1 MSKPEAPILLVSFT
15 ARMLAELAVK
25 AGYPVLAL
33 DYFGD
38 ADLQA
43 LCPSV
48 SLRHDY
54 NAEYSATALVDVAKD
69 LSGSAVVYG
78 ASLENH
84 PDQVARLAQGRQLLG
99 NSPETLRRVRD
110 PFLLAEALRSG
121 NFAYPTTTS
130 PAQKPADSSQKRWLW
145 KALQGGGGIGVQ
157 FWSGTSP
164 PQSGI
169 LQEWLPGMVGS
180 VAFVANGRQ
189 AVLLGITEQL
199 VERRAFGATGFK
211 YCGNL
216 TPPRLQST
224 QLKAMIDELRAL
236 VDHLVKT
243 FELRGVNGLDFI
255 WHRERVWTVE
265 ANPRPTASMELM
277 DLVYGIRVFDI
288 HVRSFTGQLPGFD
301 LARAMA
307 DGPAAGKAILY
318 APYDV
323 TIDETNNWS
332 NEGIRDIPHSG
343 EQIKQGHPV
352 CTILTTG
359 ARPSNCLRKLQ
370 SKASKIKQ
378 KFQSSSE
385 VD

>member
-1 MSKPEAPILLVSFT
+1 MSKPEGPILLVSFT

-54 NAEYSATALVDVAKD
+54 NVEYSATALVDVAKD
-69 LSGSAVVYG
+69 LSGSATVYG

-84 PDQVARLAQGRQLLG
+84 PDQVARLGQGRQLLG

-130 PAQKPADSSQKRWLW
+130 PAQKPADSPQKRWLW

-180 VAFVANGRQ
+180 VAFVANGWQ

-199 VERRAFGATGFK
+199 VERRAFDATGFK

-216 TPPRLQST
+216 MPPRLQST
-224 QLKAMIDELRAL
+224 QLKAMMDQLWAL
-236 VDHLVKT
+236 VDHLVIT

-255 WHRERVWTVE
+255 WHQERVWTIEV
-265 ANPRPTASMELM
+265 NPRPTASMELM
-277 DLVYGIRVFDI
+277 DLVYGVRLFDI
-288 HVRSFTGQLPGFD
+288 HVRSFAGQLPNFD
-301 LARAMA
+301 LAQAIL
-307 DGPAAGKAILY
+307 DGSAAGKAILY
-318 APYDV
+318 APDDV
-323 TIDETNNWS
+323 TIAEISDWS
-332 NEGIRDIPHSG
+332 NQGIRDIPHPG

-359 ARPSNCLRKLQ
+359 AGPSDCLWKLQ

-378 KFQSSSE
+378 KFQLSPAIT
-385 VD
+385 